1 MVSACL
7 PVCLPV
13 FSVCPRSGTK
23 RGCVSVSDAWL
34 PSIQRVVVPP
44 SPLFP
49 HSSPR
54 LPWCLLARARTLFL
68 WFSPGQLSPLA
79 GHTQPDGT
87 HSITRGEKKQEE
99 NTSGQL
105 RGNNKRAQCSIAVPR
120 HVCQSLGVAFN
131 ALLGTYFFFH
141 QKSDIRTFEDVKSL
155 RVLLSLS
162 WTHSFSGTVSSLV
175 SVETHFLG
183 GAESGG
189 QDEFPNCP
197 REERRQGKK

>member
-99 NTSGQL
+99 KHKWTTEGEQQAGAVQH
-105 RGNNKRAQCSIAVPR
+105 RGPTPRVSISRCCFQRPVR
-120 HVCQSLGVAFN
+120 DI
-131 ALLGTYFFFH
+131 FFF
-141 QKSDIRTFEDVKSL
+141 
-155 RVLLSLS
+155 
-162 WTHSFSGTVSSLV
+162 SS
-175 SVETHFLG
+175 E
-183 GAESGG
+183 
-189 QDEFPNCP
+189 
-197 REERRQGKK
+197 K